1 MFKTIFVLYT
11 LRIRICAN
19 IFYQFSL
26 FIWLSAKFSILE
38 RMFLNFRALTFQKF
52 HTISDKIVDMTIR
65 KNIFSS

>member
-1 MFKTIFVLYT
+1 MFKTTFVLYT

-38 RMFLNFRALTFQKF
+38 RMFLNFRALTLF
-52 HTISDKIVDMTIR
+52 ISYESDKIVDMTIR